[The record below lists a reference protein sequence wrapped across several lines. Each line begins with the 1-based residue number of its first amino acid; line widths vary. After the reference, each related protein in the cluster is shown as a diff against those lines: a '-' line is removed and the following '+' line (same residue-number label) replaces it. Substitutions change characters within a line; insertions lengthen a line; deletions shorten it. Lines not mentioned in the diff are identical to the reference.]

1 MFKKREIIGNFVTFI
16 FYFGIMSTVISF
28 ATGIPAGE
36 TGNTSIKH
44 SANTNTVS
52 FAVSN
57 DNPYG
62 YEQ

>member
-28 ATGIPAGE
+28 ATGIPVGDAE
-36 TGNTSIKH
+36 NTNIKH
-44 SANTNTVS
+44 SANAVS
-52 FAVSN
+52 FTTDKNSL
-57 DNPYG
+57 YG

>member
-28 ATGIPAGE
+28 ATGISAGDAE
-36 TGNTSIKH
+36 NTIQKH
-44 SANTNTVS
+44 SANTLS
-52 FAVSN
+52 FAVSSA
-57 DNPYG
+57 NPYG

>member
-1 MFKKREIIGNFVTFI
+1 MFKKREIIGNFITFI

-28 ATGIPAGE
+28 ATGIPAGDA
-36 TGNTSIKH
+36 GNNNFKH
-44 SANTNTVS
+44 NANTVS

-57 DNPYG
+57 DNLYG